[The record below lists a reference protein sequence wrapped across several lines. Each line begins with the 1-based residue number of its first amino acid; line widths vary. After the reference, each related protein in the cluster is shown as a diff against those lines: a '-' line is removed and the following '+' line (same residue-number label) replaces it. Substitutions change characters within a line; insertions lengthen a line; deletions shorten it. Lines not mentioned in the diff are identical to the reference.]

1 MLFVTHPVYD
11 IVMAAWRDS
20 GTISI
25 KVCLGVIVEYN
36 HKYIDIGVAKMV
48 E

>member
-1 MLFVTHPVYD
+1 MLFVMHPVYD
-11 IVMAAWRDS
+11 IVMAAQRDS
-20 GTISI
+20 DTISI

-36 HKYIDIGVAKMV
+36 HKYIDTGVVKMV